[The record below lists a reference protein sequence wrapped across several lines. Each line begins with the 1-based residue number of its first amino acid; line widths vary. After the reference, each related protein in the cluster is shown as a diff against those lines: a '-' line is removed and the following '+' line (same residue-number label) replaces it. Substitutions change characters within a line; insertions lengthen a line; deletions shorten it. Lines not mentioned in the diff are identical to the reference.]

1 MTALSFVLRSWVCVV
16 DKTSIDFF
24 VLKFIIAPL
33 KNLMKKLEHLI
44 RHAPNSSS
52 GGRNN
57 KPKQLSLFFG
67 TQVNNV
73 VSPSVAPADSA
84 APVKVAVSKSP
95 SRGVPVSR
103 KNIPRIIPK
112 LTANADHL
120 KRADLKI
127 KDLLGSQGMERF
139 VEEGINEE
147 CLVELVNLFLNMRLE
162 IEKNYRE
169 YVTSEEGFIFY
180 NDIIEIRPGSFWA
193 LMKEI
198 CKRPH
203 VDDDDNTPNN
213 WFELTEYVAS
223 EFLQFADFL
232 LKKRIFP
239 KFAVLFKQK
248 NTADFV
254 ACLQSL
260 KSDLAVFVNYFGE
273 DGFATLLLHQIHE
286 LYDDYDLDYFP
297 VYFGFDD
304 LPIRDEVELNWKAF
318 LSSLDAGFT
327 CLGDDLLKYVEL
339 LGRMDGL
346 SAADKLK
353 FTKLPVA
360 TLFEPY
366 LPFFYESYRDFSRL
380 LKLYDGDSLYNHE
393 NWEDV
398 CKRAERYGVAQ
409 DNFHSYRELIKKKLE
424 NLNADIQARRIP
436 KAGLEKRISMDFFP
450 EILWIESRDQD
461 FQRIEFEKLSR
472 KQFDLLTRIY
482 EILKAY
488 RSNKNRDFDVCD
500 YFYSKEFGE
509 VIASISDVNMV
520 FVNLWLDEVVNSTDL
535 VINKNEPVIYNYFD
549 IVVLRFKNFP
559 EFSGVLE
566 VLNDFFIVHGHLFF
580 DNDLLDAVIHGL
592 NQLKLLSYDED
603 INFIE
608 LLMDFDKSKVQKF
621 LEAWSDF
628 SEGQVFLI
636 ADLGKHIRTVEG
648 SHLNI
653 FDLLMKVKNLKTRKG
668 LVEYLQHAFYELEL
682 KDKLDLLNLVDGF
695 FLDEADE
702 FFSNYE
708 ILKFDPNIHF
718 ADFDSLLKKQKGKAL
733 FTDFEQNDAEKK
745 IALLR
750 QYRAWVAAEKSKN
763 SGLLN

>member
-1 MTALSFVLRSWVCVV
+1 
-16 DKTSIDFF
+16 
-24 VLKFIIAPL
+24 
-33 KNLMKKLEHLI
+33 
-44 RHAPNSSS
+44 
-52 GGRNN
+52 
-57 KPKQLSLFFG
+57 
-67 TQVNNV
+67 
-73 VSPSVAPADSA
+73 
-84 APVKVAVSKSP
+84 
-95 SRGVPVSR
+95 
-103 KNIPRIIPK
+103 
-112 LTANADHL
+112 
-120 KRADLKI
+120 
-127 KDLLGSQGMERF
+127 
-139 VEEGINEE
+139 
-147 CLVELVNLFLNMRLE
+147 
-162 IEKNYRE
+162 
-169 YVTSEEGFIFY
+169 
-180 NDIIEIRPGSFWA
+180 
-193 LMKEI
+193 
-198 CKRPH
+198 
-203 VDDDDNTPNN
+203 
-213 WFELTEYVAS
+213 
-223 EFLQFADFL
+223 
-232 LKKRIFP
+232 
-239 KFAVLFKQK
+239 
-248 NTADFV
+248 
-254 ACLQSL
+254 
-260 KSDLAVFVNYFGE
+260 
-273 DGFATLLLHQIHE
+273 
-286 LYDDYDLDYFP
+286 
-297 VYFGFDD
+297 
-304 LPIRDEVELNWKAF
+304 
-318 LSSLDAGFT
+318 
-327 CLGDDLLKYVEL
+327 
-339 LGRMDGL
+339 
-346 SAADKLK
+346 
-353 FTKLPVA
+353 
-360 TLFEPY
+360 
-366 LPFFYESYRDFSRL
+366 
-380 LKLYDGDSLYNHE
+380 
-393 NWEDV
+393 
-398 CKRAERYGVAQ
+398 
-409 DNFHSYRELIKKKLE
+409 
-424 NLNADIQARRIP
+424 
-436 KAGLEKRISMDFFP
+436 MDFFP